1 VERLTPCST
10 NCCWQASASH
20 FCWIRTLESHKA
32 WSESRK
38 RIAEGT
44 ASVLYG
50 VIGIMTADLAYE
62 PGSVPKYAVAAGALL
77 VGLAMAL
84 THAFVELVKSET
96 QRGAHVRLSEAL
108 ELSQSSLL
116 VMIFPAVIAGLIL
129 ASQLIGLQPG
139 VLAEWLPY
147 MSVVTVIALGF
158 GSSYALDRQLR
169 PAFLRAMSWTLVSLL
184 LFGAKQLGW

>member
-1 VERLTPCST
+1 
-10 NCCWQASASH
+10 
-20 FCWIRTLESHKA
+20 
-32 WSESRK
+32 
-38 RIAEGT
+38 
-44 ASVLYG
+44 
-50 VIGIMTADLAYE
+50 
-62 PGSVPKYAVAAGALL
+62 
-77 VGLAMAL
+77 
-84 THAFVELVKSET
+84 
-96 QRGAHVRLSEAL
+96 
-108 ELSQSSLL
+108 
-116 VMIFPAVIAGLIL
+116 MIFPAVIAGLIL

>member
-1 VERLTPCST
+1 
-10 NCCWQASASH
+10 
-20 FCWIRTLESHKA
+20 
-32 WSESRK
+32 
-38 RIAEGT
+38 
-44 ASVLYG
+44 
-50 VIGIMTADLAYE
+50 MTADLAYE

>member
-1 VERLTPCST
+1 MPCST
-10 NCCWQASASH
+10 NRCSASY
-20 FCWIRTLESHKA
+20 FCRIRTLESHKA

>member
-1 VERLTPCST
+1 VNLEGRKLPSERPSEAT
-10 NCCWQASASH
+10 
-20 FCWIRTLESHKA
+20 KA

-38 RIAEGT
+38 RFAKST

-84 THAFVELVKSET
+84 THAFVELVQSET
-96 QRGAHVRLSEAL
+96 QRGAHIRLSEAL
-108 ELSQSSLL
+108 ELSRSSLM
-116 VMIFPAVIAGLIL
+116 VMIFPTAVAGLIL
-129 ASQLIGLQPG
+129 VSELLG
-139 VLAEWLPY
+139 VRPRTVADWLPY
-147 MSVVTVIALGF
+147 LSVITVIALGF
-158 GSSYALDRQLR
+158 GSSYALDRKVA
-169 PAFLRAMSWTLVSLL
+169 PAFGRAISWTLVSLL

>member
-1 VERLTPCST
+1 
-10 NCCWQASASH
+10 
-20 FCWIRTLESHKA
+20 
-32 WSESRK
+32 
-38 RIAEGT
+38 
-44 ASVLYG
+44 
-50 VIGIMTADLAYE
+50 MTADLAYE

-139 VLAEWLPY
+139 VLAEWLP
-147 MSVVTVIALGF
+147 
-158 GSSYALDRQLR
+158 
-169 PAFLRAMSWTLVSLL
+169 
-184 LFGAKQLGW
+184 

>member
-1 VERLTPCST
+1 
-10 NCCWQASASH
+10 
-20 FCWIRTLESHKA
+20 
-32 WSESRK
+32 
-38 RIAEGT
+38 
-44 ASVLYG
+44 
-50 VIGIMTADLAYE
+50 MTADLAYE

-169 PAFLRAMSWTLVSLL
+169 PALLRAMSWTLVSLL

>member
-1 VERLTPCST
+1 
-10 NCCWQASASH
+10 
-20 FCWIRTLESHKA
+20 LENPNA

-38 RIAEGT
+38 RFAKGT

-50 VIGIMTADLAYE
+50 VIGILTADLAYE

-84 THAFVELVKSET
+84 THAFVELVQSET
-96 QRGAHVRLSEAL
+96 QRGAHVRLKEAW

-116 VMIFPAVIAGLIL
+116 VMIFPVAIAGLIL
-129 ASQLIGLQPG
+129 VSELIGLQPG
-139 VLAEWLPY
+139 AVAAWLPY
-147 MSVVTVIALGF
+147 LSVVTVIALGF

-169 PAFLRAMSWTLVSLL
+169 PAFLRAISWTLVSLL

>member
-1 VERLTPCST
+1 
-10 NCCWQASASH
+10 
-20 FCWIRTLESHKA
+20 
-32 WSESRK
+32 
-38 RIAEGT
+38 
-44 ASVLYG
+44 
-50 VIGIMTADLAYE
+50 MTADLAYE

-169 PAFLRAMSWTLVSLL
+169 PALLRAMSWTLVSLL
-184 LFGAKQLGW
+184 LFGARQLGW

>member
-1 VERLTPCST
+1 M
-10 NCCWQASASH
+10 
-20 FCWIRTLESHKA
+20 ESHKA

-84 THAFVELVKSET
+84 TPKKMIITNHIP
-96 QRGAHVRLSEAL
+96 L
-108 ELSQSSLL
+108 ECCT
-116 VMIFPAVIAGLIL
+116 GLEKGID
-129 ASQLIGLQPG
+129 
-139 VLAEWLPY
+139 W
-147 MSVVTVIALGF
+147 IAL
-158 GSSYALDRQLR
+158 L
-169 PAFLRAMSWTLVSLL
+169 
-184 LFGAKQLGW
+184 

>member
-1 VERLTPCST
+1 M
-10 NCCWQASASH
+10 
-20 FCWIRTLESHKA
+20 ESRKA